1 MPQPATDHRRAI
13 AERNVEAI
21 LDAAEALLERRA
33 QPSIAAVANQAGVSR
48 VTVYAHFATRE
59 DLLEAVVERA
69 VQHANVAL
77 QAARPDH
84 GPPLDALDRLIAAGW
99 RELEHNRAIAQA
111 AAEQLSP
118 AALTRA
124 HQAAH
129 HRIGELVQRGR
140 DEGAFRTDLPTD
152 WLVTTTLAL
161 IHACG
166 DEVRAGRIDPASAPH
181 ILTTTIR
188 DLLTAPPRPRPAP
201 DSPTRRSP
209 TQS

>member
-1 MPQPATDHRRAI
+1 VAS
-13 AERNVEAI
+13 EA
-21 LDAAEALLERRA
+21 D
-33 QPSIAAVANQAGVSR
+33 VSR
-48 VTVYAHFATRE
+48 VTVYAHFPTRE
-59 DLLEAVVERA
+59 DLLDATVERA
-69 VQHANVAL
+69 VSHADLAL
-77 QAARPDH
+77 ENARPDT
-84 GPPLDALDRLIAAGW
+84 GRPLDALDRLIIAGW

-111 AAEQLSP
+111 AAELLSP

-161 IHACG
+161 MHACG
-166 DEVRAGRIDPASAPH
+166 DEVRAGRIDTSHGLH

-188 DLLTAPPRPRPAP
+188 DLLTAPPRPRPVS
-201 DSPTRRSP
+201 DNRTHRSATNP
-209 TQS
+209 